1 MHSRLS
7 AIFFDL
13 DGTLHHGRE
22 LVKSVVAR
30 VARAASCGD
39 PRLDPARLAEVYW
52 RVAWEHW
59 GHDYLVNHSSGE
71 ELRLLTWREALS
83 ELGVHDGELP
93 ARIAREY
100 AREIHRTYH
109 LQAEAPRVIA
119 ALRRQRHVGLI
130 TNGFS
135 DIQWAKIEQLG
146 LRDLLDPLIVSQDVG
161 FAKPDPRIFA
171 VALERVGCSAEE
183 AAHVGDSLADDV
195 AGARGAGLFAVWLRP
210 QGRTLTPGATEP
222 DRVATSLEGVL
233 NIVRERER
241 GGL

>member
-1 MHSRLS
+1 
-7 AIFFDL
+7 
-13 DGTLHHGRE
+13 
-22 LVKSVVAR
+22 
-30 VARAASCGD
+30 
-39 PRLDPARLAEVYW
+39 
-52 RVAWEHW
+52 
-59 GHDYLVNHSSGE
+59 
-71 ELRLLTWREALS
+71 
-83 ELGVHDGELP
+83 
-93 ARIAREY
+93 
-100 AREIHRTYH
+100 
-109 LQAEAPRVIA
+109 VIA
-119 ALRRQRHVGLI
+119 ALRRERRVGLI

-210 QGRTLTPGATEP
+210 QGRTLPPGAREP
-222 DRVATSLEGVL
+222 NRVATSLEGVL

-241 GGL
+241 GDP